1 MNFKCTEH
9 FPHVYH
15 IGDAMNV
22 YMTLITGKR
31 EALLI
36 DSGYGLEDVQAFVR
50 TLTPLP
56 LTCVLTHA
64 HHDHALGAMH
74 LDRVY
79 LHQKDQ
85 DALTLYTGTGQ
96 RKKVLEQAQAKGIT
110 PPEDFLTKPVSVT
123 CFDGNC
129 TMDLGGMEVTLLP
142 CPGHT
147 PGSLVVYIPSL
158 RLLLSGDN
166 WNPCTWLFFPE
177 ALGAREYLQN
187 VRELFKLPFEHVLC
201 SHQAALYPRSKMD
214 QFFSALNEDALNNA
228 EKVSMGRDTDT
239 RQVTVH
245 PDQVFV
251 FDHQKFQMHRK
262 EESV

>member
-1 MNFKCTEH
+1 
-9 FPHVYH
+9 
-15 IGDAMNV
+15 
-22 YMTLITGKR
+22 
-31 EALLI
+31 
-36 DSGYGLEDVQAFVR
+36 
-50 TLTPLP
+50 
-56 LTCVLTHA
+56 
-64 HHDHALGAMH
+64 
-74 LDRVY
+74 
-79 LHQKDQ
+79 
-85 DALTLYTGTGQ
+85 
-96 RKKVLEQAQAKGIT
+96 
-110 PPEDFLTKPVSVT
+110 
-123 CFDGNC
+123 
-129 TMDLGGMEVTLLP
+129 MDLGGMEVTLLP

-201 SHQAALYPRSKMD
+201 SHQAALYPRSKME
-214 QFFSALNEDALNNA
+214 QFFSALNEDALSNA
-228 EKVSMGRDTDT
+228 EKVSMVRDTDT

-245 PDQVFV
+245 SDQVFV